1 MIIRCYKNKC
11 LKYLH
16 LWMAQNTSTVPYP
29 KRTTLAKVVAAPEA
43 SIMTVQCVAINTL
56 CTDVRYPSAARR

>member
-16 LWMAQNTSTVPYP
+16 LWMAQNTSTVRYP
-29 KRTTLAKVVAAPEA
+29 KRTTLAEVVAAPEA
-43 SIMTVQCVAINTL
+43 CIMTVQCVAINMQ